1 MNHAF
6 LGTFADLLKGGPARA
21 DAWTIVAAAFAPAKG
36 AKLTSAGSGR
46 CRSGQ
51 APGGSSTQTPTGWD
65 TTQVGSRRDSL
76 VKHVVIK
83 VSEATALARFDLRA
97 IGSSIDGAARVQC
110 SRDGCV
116 HQNIVDRSDRW

>member
-1 MNHAF
+1 MPPPNLKIVGTKGRGFAPLNHAF

-51 APGGSSTQTPTGWD
+51 AARRLIDADAHRLGHDSGRQPPRLAGEARRNQSFRGDGTG
-65 TTQVGSRRDSL
+65 
-76 VKHVVIK
+76 
-83 VSEATALARFDLRA
+83 
-97 IGSSIDGAARVQC
+97 
-110 SRDGCV
+110 
-116 HQNIVDRSDRW
+116 